1 MSKGNV
7 KRKYPTP
14 NEHDFCKC
22 GGMFSRKH
30 GTCLICGRRKSLG
43 NLFEPG
49 RHDWGT
55 QEIAEVLAEEAE
67 EA

>member
-1 MSKGNV
+1 
-7 KRKYPTP
+7 
-14 NEHDFCKC
+14 
-22 GGMFSRKH
+22 MFSRKH